1 MTTSTDQA
9 PTDRRPAGRCGDMF
23 AVSAYTGV
31 PVNTLR
37 HWRVTGSGPKSY
49 KVGGRVLY
57 DFIDVDAW
65 LDERK
70 AASA

>member
-1 MTTSTDQA
+1 MTISTDDTQA
-9 PTDRRPAGRCGDMF
+9 GHRPTGRCGDMF

-37 HWRVTGSGPKSY
+37 DWRVKGTGPRSY
-49 KVGGRVLY
+49 KIRGRVLY
-57 DFIDVDAW
+57 DWVDVDAW
-65 LDERK
+65 FDEQK